1 MLHFF
6 LLGDM
11 FASKRDIL
19 ALLVRYI
26 VASLCAYDINPL
38 MPRRAYRLPKANITL
53 EGNIANHAR
62 DLYRCVLFLTDN
74 TLTEWVFVA
83 LLFCFAF

>member
-1 MLHFF
+1 MIFLVENLKIPLNASIAFVRTNTVWAKPKPLYKKRDNKSVSSRNVISFF

-26 VASLCAYDINPL
+26 VASLQCDMI
-38 MPRRAYRLPKANITL
+38 
-53 EGNIANHAR
+53 
-62 DLYRCVLFLTDN
+62 
-74 TLTEWVFVA
+74 
-83 LLFCFAF
+83 

>member
-1 MLHFF
+1 MPLSVSIAFVVSNTLWAKPNPLYKQKERTNRFNPKCSLFF

-26 VASLCAYDINPL
+26 VASLQCDMI
-38 MPRRAYRLPKANITL
+38 
-53 EGNIANHAR
+53 
-62 DLYRCVLFLTDN
+62 
-74 TLTEWVFVA
+74 
-83 LLFCFAF
+83 